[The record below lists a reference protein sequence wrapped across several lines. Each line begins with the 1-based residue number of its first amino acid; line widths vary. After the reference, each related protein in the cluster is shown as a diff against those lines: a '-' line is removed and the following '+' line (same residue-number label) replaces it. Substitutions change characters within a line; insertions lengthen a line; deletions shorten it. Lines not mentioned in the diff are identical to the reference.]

1 MLTPLPSYP
10 TENPSSLD
18 FYATKELWLKKNQGV
33 EFVEGASRTFT
44 TITTSGNKCRFF
56 NQNGEEFTREK
67 FETLFNNY
75 SWETF
80 IVIMNKDSGE
90 FLIKPS
96 AWKIRE
102 LWMVVVRKVKKLQRK
117 AA

>member
-1 MLTPLPSYP
+1 MLTSLPSHS

-18 FYATKELWLKKNQGV
+18 FYTTKELWLKKNQGL

-56 NQNGEEFTREK
+56 NQNGGEIEREK
-67 FETLFNNY
+67 FESIFNSY

-102 LWMVVVRKVKKLQRK
+102 LWMGVVRKVRRLQRK